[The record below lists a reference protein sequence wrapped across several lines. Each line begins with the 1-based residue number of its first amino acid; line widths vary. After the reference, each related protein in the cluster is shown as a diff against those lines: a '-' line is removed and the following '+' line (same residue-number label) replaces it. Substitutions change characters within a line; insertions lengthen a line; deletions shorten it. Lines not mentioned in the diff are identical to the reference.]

1 MSEFKVSICIPVYN
15 VEAYI
20 QRCIESLLS
29 QSLKDIE
36 IIIVNDCTLDAS
48 MEIVREY
55 AAKDRRIRIVEHDA
69 NHGLMMARRTGY
81 MMAKGDYITFC
92 DSDDSLPADA
102 LELLYNE
109 TIATGADIVSGTI
122 EYVYIDG
129 SRRRWINQLSYGTN
143 QIAVYKSLL
152 TGEFKHN
159 LCSRLFRRE
168 LLQNHPYITYENTT
182 NGEDGMLF
190 YQVIQN
196 AEKIVKIE
204 SVVYNYYQNLQSS
217 SHTRLSSK
225 ALYSI
230 VQLNVIRLNT
240 CGKINGLQKQTWVY
254 VSKVMNN
261 LIAEGYN
268 YQGILRRYLQNENM
282 EEYIHPVEMLMRY
295 SFKEFVFIII
305 RRYLKPILR

>member
-1 MSEFKVSICIPVYN
+1 MSEFKVSVCIPVYN
-15 VEAYI
+15 VEVYI

-36 IIIVNDCTLDAS
+36 IIIVNDCTLDSS

-55 AAKDRRIRIVEHDA
+55 ALIDSRIKVVEHDV

-81 MMAKGDYITFC
+81 MIARGDYITFC
-92 DSDDSLPADA
+92 DSDDSLPSDA
-102 LELLYNE
+102 LELLYNKAITTE
-109 TIATGADIVSGTI
+109 ADIVSGTI
-122 EYVYIDG
+122 EYIYTDG
-129 SRRRWINQLSYGTN
+129 NRRRWTNQLSYGTN
-143 QIAVYKSLL
+143 PLAVFKSLL

-168 LLQNHPYITYENTT
+168 LLQNYPYITYENAT

-196 AEKIVKIE
+196 AEKIVKID
-204 SVVYNYYQNLQSS
+204 SIVYNYYHNSQSA
-217 SHTRLSSK
+217 SHVRLNSK

-230 VQLNVIRLNT
+230 VKANNIRLNT
-240 CGKINGLQKQTWVY
+240 CGKIDGLQKQTWVY

-268 YQGILRRYLQNENM
+268 NQGVLRQYLQNENM
-282 EEYIHPVEMLMRY
+282 EEYIHPVKMFLHY
-295 SFKEFVFIII
+295 SFKEFVFVII

>member
-1 MSEFKVSICIPVYN
+1 MSEFKVSVCIPIYN
-15 VEAYI
+15 VEAYV

-36 IIIVNDCTLDAS
+36 IIIVNDCTLDSS

-55 AAKDRRIRIVEHDA
+55 AAKDRRIKVVEHDV
-69 NHGLMMARRTGY
+69 NHGLMMARRTAY
-81 MMAKGDYITFC
+81 MMAKGDYIAFC

-109 TIATGADIVSGTI
+109 AIATGADIVSGTI
-122 EYVYIDG
+122 EYVYTDG

-159 LCSRLFRRE
+159 LCSRLFHRE
-168 LLQNHPYITYENTT
+168 LLQKHLYKTYENAT

-196 AEKIVKIE
+196 AEKIVKID

-217 SHTRLSSK
+217 TNVRIANDALKQLVLFYNYVVSISSFDQELKSLSLRYSTYNVNEF
-225 ALYSI
+225 ALSQGYSRMKSI
-230 VQLNVIRLNT
+230 VLKCSEIPFLSIKFRLKYMNIMQNIR
-240 CGKINGLQKQTWVY
+240 W
-254 VSKVMNN
+254 
-261 LIAEGYN
+261 
-268 YQGILRRYLQNENM
+268 
-282 EEYIHPVEMLMRY
+282 
-295 SFKEFVFIII
+295 
-305 RRYLKPILR
+305 YLKYMLSNR